1 VLSKVL
7 VANRGEIALRVVRAC
22 AELGMRSVAVYS
34 DADRS
39 APHVLAASEAVRL
52 GPAPAAASYLR
63 SDAILAAACATGCD
77 AIHPGYGFLAENA
90 DFAAAVRRAG
100 LAFIGPPAE
109 AIAAM
114 GDKTAARRRMRA
126 AGVPV
131 VPGTDEAFAGS
142 ADARAAAEEVG
153 YPVILKAAAGGGGKG
168 MRVVRDE
175 SGMESALRAASAEAE
190 AAFGDG
196 RIYLERFLEGP
207 RHIEIQILADGH
219 GAVLHLGERECSIQR
234 RHQKLVEEAPS
245 CVLTVEQRDAMGAAA
260 VSAAR
265 AVGYENAGTVEFLWT
280 DGAFYFL
287 EMNTRLQVE
296 HPVTELVSGLDLVH
310 WQLRIAGGEALPFA
324 QDDVELAGHALECRI
339 TSEDPLRGFLPSTGR
354 ITHLEV
360 PGGPGVRWDGGVS
373 RGQEITLHYDP
384 LLGKLITH
392 GATREAAIERMRR
405 ALRELRIV
413 GVDTSAVF
421 HAALMDDAEFR
432 AGELDIGFFDRR
444 GEGLASGALP
454 EARLLAA
461 AVAATLLE
469 HDRRRRAEAG
479 RVPDQASPRSRWREA
494 GWR

>member
-1 VLSKVL
+1 
-7 VANRGEIALRVVRAC
+7 
-22 AELGMRSVAVYS
+22 
-34 DADRS
+34 
-39 APHVLAASEAVRL
+39 
-52 GPAPAAASYLR
+52 
-63 SDAILAAACATGCD
+63 
-77 AIHPGYGFLAENA
+77 
-90 DFAAAVRRAG
+90 
-100 LAFIGPPAE
+100 
-109 AIAAM
+109 
-114 GDKTAARRRMRA
+114 
-126 AGVPV
+126 
-131 VPGTDEAFAGS
+131 
-142 ADARAAAEEVG
+142 
-153 YPVILKAAAGGGGKG
+153 
-168 MRVVRDE
+168 
-175 SGMESALRAASAEAE
+175 
-190 AAFGDG
+190 
-196 RIYLERFLEGP
+196 
-207 RHIEIQILADGH
+207 
-219 GAVLHLGERECSIQR
+219 
-234 RHQKLVEEAPS
+234 
-245 CVLTVEQRDAMGAAA
+245 VLTVEQRDAMGAAA